1 MTNETKKLLSFE
13 AKLEIIGIN
22 PFVYL
27 PQEALSEILKRAKKE
42 KGKIP
47 VKGRVNNI
55 DYTQTLLRYKGEWR
69 LYINTKMLKNSPQR
83 IGELLQITIQIDTE
97 TRIITPHPQL
107 MQALQNNSVAEKKFN
122 ELTPSLKLEIIKY
135 ISFLKTEESINRNV
149 EKAINFLMGNGTFI
163 GRKNLNKTGNH
174 DEIQKHS

>member
-1 MTNETKKLLSFE
+1 MSSENKELLSFE

-22 PFVYL
+22 PFVFL
-27 PQEALSEILKRAKKE
+27 PQTVLSEILRRAQKE

-47 VKGRVNNI
+47 VKGRVNNT
-55 DYTQTLLRYKGEWR
+55 DYNQTLLRFKGEWR
-69 LYINTKMLKNSPQR
+69 LYINTTMLKNSPQR

-97 TRIITPHPQL
+97 TRIITPHPKL

>member
-1 MTNETKKLLSFE
+1 MTNENKELLLFE

-27 PQEALSEILKRAKKE
+27 PQEVLSEILKRAKKE

-83 IGELLQITIQIDTE
+83 IGELLQITIQIDT
-97 TRIITPHPQL
+97 TPRIINPHPQL
-107 MQALQNNSVAEKKFN
+107 MHALQNNSVAAKRFN
-122 ELTPSLKLEIIKY
+122 ELTPSLKLEITKY
-135 ISFLKTEESINRNV
+135 ISLLKTQDSINRNV
-149 EKAINFLMGNGTFI
+149 EKAIDFLMGNGTFI
-163 GRKNLNKTGNH
+163 GRKP
-174 DEIQKHS
+174 